1 MNEDLRQL
9 ITLLV
14 PEKCADARYEAT
26 NVPYNRHH
34 IFGGQIIAQSISAA
48 MQESASDMFIHS
60 CHAYF
65 LRMGKRDQNV
75 QFDVQLIRQGR
86 SFATRRVT
94 ALQDNKPI
102 FETLLSFQKKQDGLA
117 FQDSMPNVKMPED
130 LEDELLR
137 WNAHPKVQ
145 ETPERLATFMPLDIR
160 HCDPMDWFDADPA
173 SPKTGL
179 WIKTKDKLPDDPD
192 LHKIILSYLS
202 DLMLCAAALRPH
214 GLTFQSPNLHGAS
227 LDHGLWF
234 HDDFRVDDWL
244 FYQQEGI
251 WSGGSRG
258 LNQGKIYTRAG
269 KHIASTMQEGLMR
282 YTGDLPDHP
291 DKP

>member
-1 MNEDLRQL
+1 MNEDLAQL

-14 PEKCADARYEAT
+14 PQKIDDGLYEAT

-34 IFGGQIIAQSISAA
+34 IFGGQIIAQSVSAA
-48 MQESASDMFIHS
+48 MQESDQDMLIHS

-102 FETLLSFQKKQDGLA
+102 FETLLSFQKAQEGLA
-117 FQDSMPNVKMPED
+117 FQKPMPDVTPPEE
-130 LEDELLR
+130 LEDEMLR
-137 WNAHPKVQ
+137 WNVHPKVRDI
-145 ETPERLATFMPLDIR
+145 PDLLRTFLPLDVR
-160 HCDPMDWFDADPA
+160 HCGPMDWFEKEPA

-179 WIKTKDKLPDDPD
+179 WIKTKDKLPDDPS

-234 HDDFRVDDWL
+234 HDEFRADEWL
-244 FYQQEGI
+244 FYQQEGL

-258 LNQGKIYTRAG
+258 LNQGTIYTRDG
-269 KHIASTMQEGLMR
+269 RHIASTMQEGLMR
-282 YTGDLPDHP
+282 YTGELPDHTNRS
-291 DKP
+291 